1 MSPPRPLALALLLVA
16 GLLGMLLPSAMQAAT
31 PVKLIA
37 TVGPGFALSITRGG
51 KTFSRLKAGDYV
63 ITVRDRANNHNFRL
77 VGPGVNRASGIR
89 QIGTQTWR
97 LTLRSGNYRFLCD
110 PHAQT
115 MRGAFAVVR

>member
-1 MSPPRPLALALLLVA
+1 MQTLDGVNSGRPR
-16 GLLGMLLPSAMQAAT
+16 AMQAAT
-31 PVKLIA
+31 PVKLVA
-37 TVGPGFALSITRGG
+37 TVGPGFARSITRGG
-51 KTFSRLKAGDYV
+51 KTFSRLTAGDYV
-63 ITVRDRANNHNFRL
+63 ITLRDRANKHDFRL

-97 LTLRSGNYRFLCD
+97 LMLRSGNYRFLCD

>member
-1 MSPPRPLALALLLVA
+1 MSPSSPLALVLVA
-16 GLLGMLLPSAMQAAT
+16 GMLGMLLPSAMQAAT
-31 PVKLIA
+31 PVKLVA
-37 TVGPGFALSITRGG
+37 TVGPGFALSLTRGG

-77 VGPGVNRASGIR
+77 VGPGVNRASGIG
-89 QIGTQTWR
+89 QISTQTWR
-97 LTLRSGNYRFLCD
+97 LTLRPGNYRFLCD